1 MQELDK
7 IRKQLEERLALLTER
22 VREIEGDL
30 RTAPSADFEERAT
43 ETEGDEVLQGLEGSA
58 LVEAQNIRNALKRID
73 EGVYGECVACGEPIG
88 EKRLRALP
96 YATLCINC
104 AK

>member
-30 RTAPSADFEERAT
+30 RTTPSADFEERAT